1 MRTSLFESPEI
12 LQTIAEVAV
21 AITGFTAIAAVFR
34 RRTTGWGALERLHFL
49 ILIRTSVIVL
59 FFSFLPWL
67 LGQLPISSDMA
78 WRACC
83 GVYGVA
89 NLIDIGWYLKNAAG
103 APTTKGQSF
112 LAIMGFVNVGCQ
124 LLAAGGLLTQFQLV
138 FVAGLVFLLY
148 VSVHNFILLLVV
160 GLEEKS
166 TA

>member
-1 MRTSLFESPEI
+1 LIEIPEI

-21 AITGFTAIAAVFR
+21 AITAFTAIAAVFR
-34 RRTTGWGALERLHFL
+34 RRETGWAASERLHFL

-59 FFSFLPWL
+59 FFSFSPWL
-67 LGQLPISSDMA
+67 LGELPMSSDMA
-78 WRACC
+78 WRASC
-83 GVYGVA
+83 GLYGVA
-89 NLIDIGWYLKNAAG
+89 CLFDVAWYLKNAAG
-103 APTTKGQSF
+103 TPTTRGQSF

-124 LLAAGGLLTQFQLV
+124 LLAAAGLLTPFQLV

-160 GLEEKS
+160 GLEDQS